1 MHDNTGFNRVNA
13 SHWGLIMY
21 DLKGLCIDI
30 LMIIAIACSGT
41 VLMAATIKFIITYL
55 F

>member
-1 MHDNTGFNRVNA
+1 MT
-13 SHWGLIMY
+13 
-21 DLKGLCIDI
+21 DLKSLCIDI
-30 LMIIAIACSGT
+30 LMIIAIAYLST